1 MTSINVW
8 RIVAVAVLAC
18 SATNVHASQ
27 LWGVD
32 SGSRPTIN
40 VVPIDLGTG
49 APSPAVQI
57 ATPQT
62 AASDDFA
69 SDPLRQPNLIWLVR
83 WNINGSRLVAF
94 DPFEEQLVANVLL
107 DSPSR
112 MHSLAIDPTNGSFY
126 GASATD
132 LYVINKTSGVT
143 KHVGPTNA
151 SRALGFDALGNL
163 FGVSGTN
170 DFVSVNTLTGAT
182 TTIAQLGFQN
192 FEDLATDPDTNLLY
206 GLASNGL
213 YQVDPTNGGI
223 TLIGNSAIRS
233 AGLAFTD
240 VPEPTA
246 ATLAL
251 VLALVVVARR
261 DTR

>member
-1 MTSINVW
+1 MTPLNVW
-8 RIVAVAVLAC
+8 RIIAVTALAS

-27 LWGVD
+27 QWGVD
-32 SGSRPTIN
+32 AGSRPAIE
-40 VVPIDLGTG
+40 VVPIDVITG
-49 APSPAVQI
+49 VTSPAVPI

-62 AASDDFA
+62 AGSDDFA

-94 DPFEEQLVANVLL
+94 DPFAEQLVANVLL
-107 DSPSR
+107 DSPSP

-126 GASATD
+126 GATATD

-151 SRALGFDALGNL
+151 SRALGFDSVGNL

-182 TTIAQLGFQN
+182 ATIAQLGFQN
-192 FEDLATDPDTNLLY
+192 VEDIATDPDTNLLY
-206 GLASNGL
+206 GLAGGGL
-213 YQVDPTNGGI
+213 YEIDPASGVT
-223 TLIGNSAIRS
+223 TLVGSSVRRP

>member
-1 MTSINVW
+1 MTYLNVGQ
-8 RIVAVAVLAC
+8 IIAFVAVAC
-18 SATNVHASQ
+18 SATNVRASQ

-32 SGSRPTIN
+32 SGARPAIE
-40 VVPIDLGTG
+40 VVPIDVNTG
-49 APSPAVQI
+49 VTSPAVPI
-57 ATPQT
+57 AIPQ
-62 AASDDFA
+62 AAGSDDFA

-83 WNINGSRLVAF
+83 WNINGSRLVAL
-94 DPFEEQLVANVLL
+94 DPFAEQVVANVLL

-126 GASATD
+126 GATATD

-151 SRALGFDALGNL
+151 SRALGFDSVGNL

-182 TTIAQLGFQN
+182 ATIVQLGIEN

-206 GLASNGL
+206 GLTGSRL
-213 YQVDPTNGGI
+213 YRIDPTSGGT
-223 TLIGNSAIRS
+223 TLIGNSVRRS

-240 VPEPTA
+240 VPEPAA

-251 VLALVVVARR
+251 LLALATAARR
-261 DTR
+261 AAS